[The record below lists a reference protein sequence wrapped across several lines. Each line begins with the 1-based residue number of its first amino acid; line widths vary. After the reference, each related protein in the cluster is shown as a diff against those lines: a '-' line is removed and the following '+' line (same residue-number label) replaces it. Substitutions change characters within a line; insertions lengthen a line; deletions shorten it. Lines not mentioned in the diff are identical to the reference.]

1 VALSGA
7 LVACAA
13 AQLAVVPSSSAAG
26 GGAAPG
32 PTVRSVQSA
41 GASAST
47 SSEVSW
53 AGTKDAWETRSA
65 GVFATENGGQSWH
78 EIYSAPALAVLR
90 LSAELG
96 VIELGTAP
104 SRCMC
109 TTRHLWTADNGQTW
123 HVTDAISADFTG
135 GEGSIYW
142 WEGGTLRV
150 ISPFPPADTDEP
162 LDARVATS
170 LPDGTIV
177 GGVRT
182 SDGFA
187 FLVSNRV
194 AGQHWDANPR
204 VILADGSSIQTVRLP
219 SAPPG
224 EILAETITASGSTLT
239 VTATDFGTD
248 PVSAFSW
255 TSPDDGQTW
264 SLDS

>member
-1 VALSGA
+1 LALAGA

-13 AQLAVVPSSSAAG
+13 AQGAVAQ
-26 GGAAPG
+26 PG
-32 PTVRSVQSA
+32 PVARSAQSA
-41 GASAST
+41 GTSAST

-53 AGTKDAWETRSA
+53 ASTKDAWETRSA
-65 GVFATENGGQSWH
+65 GVFATENGGRSWH
-78 EIYSAPALAVLR
+78 EIYTAPALTVLR

-104 SRCMC
+104 SECMC

-123 HVTDAISADFTG
+123 HVTDAISEDFTG
-135 GEGSIYW
+135 GGGSIYW

-150 ISPFPPADTDEP
+150 ISPFPPADSDQP
-162 LDARVATS
+162 LEARVATS
-170 LPDGTIV
+170 LPDGTIL

-182 SDGFA
+182 SGGFA

-194 AGQHWDANPR
+194 AGQHWDTDPR
-204 VILADGSSIQTVRLP
+204 VILADGTSVQTVRLP

-224 EILAETITASGSTLT
+224 EILAETIAAGGSTLT

-248 PVSAFSW
+248 PVSELSW
-255 TSPDDGQTW
+255 TSTDDGQTW
-264 SLDS
+264 LLDS